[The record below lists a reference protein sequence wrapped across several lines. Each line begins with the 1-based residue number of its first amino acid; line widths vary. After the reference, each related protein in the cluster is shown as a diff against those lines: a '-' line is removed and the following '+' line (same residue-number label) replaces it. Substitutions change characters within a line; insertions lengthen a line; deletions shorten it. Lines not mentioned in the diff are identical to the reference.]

1 MLLHLLLKVVLVPQ
15 HLIYLSIL
23 LYHKL
28 DKTSVVGL
36 TRDASTV
43 LPILSRTWLT
53 CLKLLLSGILG

>member
-43 LPILSRTWLT
+43 LPILSCTWLT